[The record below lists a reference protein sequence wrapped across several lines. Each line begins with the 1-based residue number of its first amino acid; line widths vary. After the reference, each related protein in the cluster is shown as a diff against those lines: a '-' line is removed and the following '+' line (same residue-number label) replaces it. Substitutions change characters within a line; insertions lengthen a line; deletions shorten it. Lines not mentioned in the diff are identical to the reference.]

1 MPVEVLEAALLMIAL
16 LGVSQVINRFVP
28 AVPIPLVQIALGALV
43 ALIPT
48 GIHMPLDHEL
58 FFLLFIAPLLYN
70 DGKHYP
76 RKELWRLKG
85 PILLLAVGL
94 VFIVVVVVGYA
105 IHRLVPTIPLAAAFG
120 LAAILS
126 PTDAV
131 AVSAMA
137 KRVQMPKS
145 LMRLLEGESLMND
158 ASGLVAFK
166 FAIAAAVTGVFSL
179 AQASVSFVLVAVGG
193 LLAGIVVAQAI
204 SWTQVMLRRF
214 GMEDVT
220 IHVIIQILT
229 PFMIYMVAENI
240 GVSGILAA
248 VSGGL
253 VHAIQEER
261 TEKSLVKL
269 HIVSSSTWSILLF
282 VLNGLVFVLLGL
294 QLPDAI
300 GTIFTDPLYSNK
312 RVFTL
317 IGVIYLLL
325 FVLRYVWVYLYSRW
339 ILPENEQDQLPSA
352 RYVLITTVSGVRGA
366 VTLAGAFSIP
376 FFLANGEAFPERDLI
391 IFLAAGVI
399 LQSLIVASVVLPL
412 ITMKS
417 DSSKEQQEEKLEK
430 VTQILGM
437 RAAIHALHEAKTPD
451 NALAVGVIIR
461 EYRQSIRQLSR
472 EPYRLGSKKQLR
484 KQMIELR
491 KLALETERQAVK
503 RLLAEEAV
511 EEHTAN
517 QLLSILNQS
526 ESVLSDRSYMW
537 NVVKKEVWNRFVKRN
552 RTGMT
557 EAMSEANQEVLRLKL
572 TTVQEAIMRLKQE
585 RTQDNAQAVDQLI
598 TLYSSVTDSMQARL
612 GMERPLNEDWEQQ
625 LKELRQLGLQ
635 AERDAIQTR
644 FEQGQITRKLANKLR
659 FYISYRESYM
669 LGRGEI

>member
-1 MPVEVLEAALLMIAL
+1 MIAL

>member
-1 MPVEVLEAALLMIAL
+1 MEVLEAALLMIAL

-325 FVLRYVWVYLYSRW
+325 FVLRYAWVYLYSRW
-339 ILPENEQDQLPSA
+339 ILPANEQDQLPSA

-399 LQSLIVASVVLPL
+399 LLSLIVASVVLPF

-517 QLLSILNQS
+517 QLLNILNQS

>member
-1 MPVEVLEAALLMIAL
+1 MEVLEAALLMIAL

>member
-1 MPVEVLEAALLMIAL
+1 MEVLEAALLMIAL

-28 AVPIPLVQIALGALV
+28 AIPIPLVQIALGALV

-325 FVLRYVWVYLYSRW
+325 FVLRYAWVYLYSRW
-339 ILPENEQDQLPSA
+339 ILPANEQDQLPSA

-399 LQSLIVASVVLPL
+399 LLSLIVASVVLPL
-412 ITMKS
+412 ITKKS

-517 QLLSILNQS
+517 QLLNILNQS

-572 TTVQEAIMRLKQE
+572 TTVQEAIMHLKQE

-612 GMERPLNEDWEQQ
+612 GMERPLDEDWEQQ
-625 LKELRQLGLQ
+625 LKELRHLGLQ